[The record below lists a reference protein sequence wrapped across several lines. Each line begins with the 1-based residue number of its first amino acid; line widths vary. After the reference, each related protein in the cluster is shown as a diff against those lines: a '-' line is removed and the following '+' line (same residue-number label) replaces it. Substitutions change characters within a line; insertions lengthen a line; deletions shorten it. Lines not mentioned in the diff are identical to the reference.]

1 MQKKKLVLIGN
12 GMAGVRAIEEV
23 LKVSNEAFEIT
34 IFGSEPHPNY
44 NRILLSKVLQGDTNV
59 EDITLNDWNWYQE
72 NNITLYTGETVTSID
87 SVKKEVA
94 TNSGRVESYDELILA
109 TGSLPFILPIP
120 GSDKKGVTAF
130 RDIKDTDE
138 MLQASQQYK
147 KAAVIGGGL
156 LGLEAARGLLN
167 LGMDVSVIHLAPY
180 LMERQLD
187 PTAGKLLQNELEKQ
201 GMKFLLEKQTAEI
214 VGDERVEGLSFKDGA
229 FLEADLVVMAVGI
242 KPNVQLAKEA
252 GLNVNRGIVVND
264 YMQTDI
270 PNIYAV
276 GECAEHR
283 GMVYGLVAPL
293 YEQGKA
299 LAKAICG
306 AEKVPYEGSVL
317 STQLKVSGVEVF
329 SAGDFTEDEE
339 KKAIKV
345 FDEQDGIYKKLVL
358 RGNQIVGAVLFGD
371 SSDGNRLFSMIQKQE
386 DVSDVAKVSIL
397 QPSGGNA
404 GESLVA
410 SMSAD
415 DIICGCNGVTK
426 GTIVEAIQKQGCSSV
441 DEIKACTSASRS
453 CGGCKPL
460 VAEVLQ
466 HTLGADFDA
475 AAQKEAI
482 CGCTTL
488 SRDEV
493 VEEIKAKGLSHTR
506 EVMNVLG
513 WNNEEGCS
521 KCRPALNYYLGMVNP
536 TGYVD
541 ERESR
546 FVNERMHANIQ
557 KDGTYSVVPRMY
569 GGVTN
574 AEDLRKIADV
584 VDKYEIPLVKVT
596 GGQRLDLFGVKKEDL
611 PSVWEELDMPSGYA
625 YGKSLRTVKTCV
637 GEQFCRFGTQDS
649 MGVGIALEKK
659 FEGLW
664 TPHKVKMAVS
674 ACPRSCAESG
684 IKDIGFIGIDG
695 GWEIYVGGNGGTHLR
710 GGDLLYKV
718 KTDEELMDITGA
730 YLQYYRETANY
741 LERTSAWI
749 ERMGLS
755 HIQSVLDD
763 AEMRRELNMRM
774 DEALSTYRDP
784 WKEIVES
791 KKTKKE
797 LFETVVTS

>member
-1 MQKKKLVLIGN
+1 MRKEKLIVIGN
-12 GMAGVRAIEEV
+12 GMAGIRAVEEIIS
-23 LKVSNEAFEIT
+23 LSPEIFDIT
-34 IFGSEPHPNY
+34 VFGSEPHPNY
-44 NRILLSKVLQGDTNV
+44 NRILLSKVLQGDTSV
-59 EDITLNDWNWYQE
+59 EDITLNDWNWYEE
-72 NNITLYTGETVTSID
+72 NDITLYIEEKVISID
-87 SVKKEVA
+87 SINQEIR
-94 TNSGRVESYDELILA
+94 TDQGRIEFYDKLIIA

-120 GSDKKGVTAF
+120 GVEKEGVTTF
-130 RDIKDTDE
+130 RDISDTNQ
-138 MLQASQQYK
+138 MVKASQQYK

-167 LGMDVSVIHLAPY
+167 LGMDVTVVHLSSY

-187 PTAGKLLQNELEKQ
+187 LTAGKLLQQELEQQ
-201 GMKFLLEKQTAEI
+201 GMSFLLEKQTQEI
-214 VGDERVEGLSFKDGA
+214 TGHERVEGLKFSDGNL
-229 FLEADLVVMAVGI
+229 LETDFVVMAAGI
-242 KPNVQLAKEA
+242 RPNTELAQKA
-252 GLNVNRGIVVND
+252 GLHINRGIVVND
-264 YMQTDI
+264 YMETSSA
-270 PNIYAV
+270 NIYAV
-276 GECAEHR
+276 GECAEHK

-293 YEQGKA
+293 YEQGKV
-299 LAKAICG
+299 LAKTICG
-306 AEKVPYEGSVL
+306 GDVRPYQGSVL
-317 STQLKVSGVEVF
+317 STQLKVSGVDVF
-329 SAGDFTEDEE
+329 SAGDFIEDEQ
-339 KKAIKV
+339 KKSIKV
-345 FDEQDGIYKKLVL
+345 FDEQDGIYKKIVL
-358 RGNQIVGAVLFGD
+358 KGNQIVGAVLFGD
-371 SSDGNRLFSMIQKQE
+371 SRDGNRLFSMIQKQQ
-386 DVSDVAKVSIL
+386 DVSEVEKISIL
-397 QPSGGNA
+397 QPISGQGS
-404 GESLVA
+404 GSLVA

-415 DIICGCNGVTK
+415 DIVCGCNGVSK
-426 GTIVEAIQKQGCSSV
+426 GTIVEAIQNQGCTSV
-441 DEIKACTSASRS
+441 DELKACTSASRS

-460 VAEVLQ
+460 VAELLQ
-466 HTLGADFDA
+466 HTLGSEFDG

-482 CGCTTL
+482 CGCTSL

-493 VEEIKAKGLSHTR
+493 VEEIRAKGLSHTR

-513 WNNEEGCS
+513 WSNEEGCS

-574 AEDLRKIADV
+574 ADDLRRIADV
-584 VDKYEIPLVKVT
+584 VDKYNIPLVKVT

-611 PSVWEELDMPSGYA
+611 PLVWEELDMPSGYA

-684 IKDIGFIGIDG
+684 FKDIGFIGIDG

-718 KTDEELMDITGA
+718 KTDEELMEITGA

-749 ERMGLS
+749 ERIG
-755 HIQSVLDD
+755 IKNVQAILDNV
-763 AEMRRELNMRM
+763 EERKKLNLRI

-784 WKEIVES
+784 WKEIVEN
-791 KKTKKE
+791 KQAKKE

>member
-1 MQKKKLVLIGN
+1 
-12 GMAGVRAIEEV
+12 MAGIRAVEEIIS
-23 LKVSNEAFEIT
+23 LSPEIFDIT
-34 IFGSEPHPNY
+34 VFGSEPHPNY
-44 NRILLSKVLQGDTNV
+44 NRILLSKVLQGDTSV
-59 EDITLNDWNWYQE
+59 EDITLNDWNWYEE
-72 NNITLYTGETVTSID
+72 NDITLYIEEKVISID
-87 SVKKEVA
+87 SINQEIR
-94 TNSGRVESYDELILA
+94 TDQGRIEFYDKLIIA

-120 GSDKKGVTAF
+120 GVEKEGVTTF
-130 RDIKDTDE
+130 RDISDTNQ
-138 MLQASQQYK
+138 MVKASQQYK

-167 LGMDVSVIHLAPY
+167 LGMDVTVVHLSSY

-187 PTAGKLLQNELEKQ
+187 LTAGKLLQQELEQQ
-201 GMKFLLEKQTAEI
+201 GMSFLLEKQTQEI
-214 VGDERVEGLSFKDGA
+214 TGHERVEGLKFSDGNL
-229 FLEADLVVMAVGI
+229 LETDFVVMAAGI
-242 KPNVQLAKEA
+242 RPNTELAQKA
-252 GLNVNRGIVVND
+252 GLHINRGIVVND
-264 YMQTDI
+264 YMETSSA
-270 PNIYAV
+270 NIYAV
-276 GECAEHR
+276 GECAEHN

-293 YEQGKA
+293 YEQGKV
-299 LAKAICG
+299 LAKTICG
-306 AEKVPYEGSVL
+306 GDVRPYQGSVL
-317 STQLKVSGVEVF
+317 STQLKVSGVDVF
-329 SAGDFTEDEE
+329 SAGDFIEDEQ
-339 KKAIKV
+339 KKSIKV
-345 FDEQDGIYKKLVL
+345 FDEQDGIYKKIVL
-358 RGNQIVGAVLFGD
+358 KGNQIVGAVLFGD
-371 SSDGNRLFSMIQKQE
+371 SRDGNRLFSMIQKQQ
-386 DVSDVAKVSIL
+386 DVSEVEKISIL
-397 QPSGGNA
+397 QPISGQGS
-404 GESLVA
+404 GSLVA

-415 DIICGCNGVTK
+415 DIVCGCNGVSK
-426 GTIVEAIQKQGCSSV
+426 GTIVEAIQNQGCTSV
-441 DEIKACTSASRS
+441 DELKACTSASRS

-460 VAEVLQ
+460 VAELLQ
-466 HTLGADFDA
+466 HTLGSEFDG

-482 CGCTTL
+482 CGCTSL

-493 VEEIKAKGLSHTR
+493 VEEIRAKGLSHTR

-513 WNNEEGCS
+513 WSNEEGCS

-574 AEDLRKIADV
+574 ADDLRRIADV
-584 VDKYEIPLVKVT
+584 VDKYNIPLVKVT

-611 PSVWEELDMPSGYA
+611 PLVWEELDMPSGYA

-684 IKDIGFIGIDG
+684 FKDIGFIGIDG

-718 KTDEELMDITGA
+718 KTDEELMEITGA

-749 ERMGLS
+749 ERIG
-755 HIQSVLDD
+755 IKNVQAILDNV
-763 AEMRRELNMRM
+763 EERKKLNLRI

-784 WKEIVES
+784 WKEIVEN
-791 KKTKKE
+791 KQAKKE

>member
-1 MQKKKLVLIGN
+1 MRKEKLIVIGN
-12 GMAGVRAIEEV
+12 GMAGIRAVEEIIS
-23 LKVSNEAFEIT
+23 LSPEIFDIT
-34 IFGSEPHPNY
+34 VFGSEPHPNY
-44 NRILLSKVLQGDTNV
+44 NRILLSKVLQGDTSV
-59 EDITLNDWNWYQE
+59 EDITLNDWNWYEE
-72 NNITLYTGETVTSID
+72 NDITLYIEEKVISID
-87 SVKKEVA
+87 SINQEIR
-94 TNSGRVESYDELILA
+94 TDQGRIEFYDKLIIA

-120 GSDKKGVTAF
+120 GVEKEGVTTF
-130 RDIKDTDE
+130 RDISDTNQ
-138 MLQASQQYK
+138 MVKASQQYK

-167 LGMDVSVIHLAPY
+167 LGMDVTVVHLSSY

-187 PTAGKLLQNELEKQ
+187 LTAGKLLQQELEQQ
-201 GMKFLLEKQTAEI
+201 GMSFLLEKQTQEI
-214 VGDERVEGLSFKDGA
+214 TGHERVEGLKFSDGNL
-229 FLEADLVVMAVGI
+229 LETDFVVMAAGI
-242 KPNVQLAKEA
+242 RPNTELAQKA
-252 GLNVNRGIVVND
+252 GLHINRGIVVND
-264 YMQTDI
+264 YMETSSA
-270 PNIYAV
+270 NIYAV
-276 GECAEHR
+276 GECAEHK

-293 YEQGKA
+293 YEQGKV
-299 LAKAICG
+299 LAKTICG
-306 AEKVPYEGSVL
+306 GDVRPYQGSVL
-317 STQLKVSGVEVF
+317 STQLKVSGVDVF
-329 SAGDFTEDEE
+329 SAGDFIEDEQ
-339 KKAIKV
+339 KKSIKV
-345 FDEQDGIYKKLVL
+345 FDEQDGIYKKIVL
-358 RGNQIVGAVLFGD
+358 KGNQIVGAVLFGD
-371 SSDGNRLFSMIQKQE
+371 SRDGNRLFSMIQKQQ
-386 DVSDVAKVSIL
+386 DVSEVEKISIL
-397 QPSGGNA
+397 QPISGQGS
-404 GESLVA
+404 GSLVA

-415 DIICGCNGVTK
+415 DIVCGCNGVSK
-426 GTIVEAIQKQGCSSV
+426 GTIVEAIQNQGCTSV
-441 DEIKACTSASRS
+441 DELKACTSASRS

-460 VAEVLQ
+460 VAELLQ
-466 HTLGADFDA
+466 HTLGSEFDG

-482 CGCTTL
+482 CGCTSL

-493 VEEIKAKGLSHTR
+493 VEEIRAKGLSHTR

-513 WNNEEGCS
+513 WSNEEGCS

-574 AEDLRKIADV
+574 ADDLRRIADV
-584 VDKYEIPLVKVT
+584 VDKYNIPLVKVT

-611 PSVWEELDMPSGYA
+611 PLVWEELDMPSGYA

-684 IKDIGFIGIDG
+684 FKDIGFIGIEG

-718 KTDEELMDITGA
+718 KTDEELMEITGA

-749 ERMGLS
+749 ERIG
-755 HIQSVLDD
+755 IKNVQAILDNV
-763 AEMRRELNMRM
+763 EERKKLNLRI

-784 WKEIVES
+784 WKEIVEN
-791 KKTKKE
+791 KQAKKE

>member
-1 MQKKKLVLIGN
+1 
-12 GMAGVRAIEEV
+12 MAGIRAVEEIIS
-23 LKVSNEAFEIT
+23 LSPEIFDIT
-34 IFGSEPHPNY
+34 VFGSEPHPNY
-44 NRILLSKVLQGDTNV
+44 NRILLSKVLQGDTSV
-59 EDITLNDWNWYQE
+59 EDITLNDWNWYEE
-72 NNITLYTGETVTSID
+72 NDITLYIEEKVISID
-87 SVKKEVA
+87 SINQEIR
-94 TNSGRVESYDELILA
+94 TDQGRIEFYDKLIIA

-120 GSDKKGVTAF
+120 GVEKEGVTTF
-130 RDIKDTDE
+130 RDISDTNQ
-138 MLQASQQYK
+138 MVKASQQYK

-167 LGMDVSVIHLAPY
+167 LGMDVTVVHLSSY

-187 PTAGKLLQNELEKQ
+187 LTAGKLLQQELEQQ
-201 GMKFLLEKQTAEI
+201 GMSFLLEKQTQEI
-214 VGDERVEGLSFKDGA
+214 TGHERVEGLKFSDGNL
-229 FLEADLVVMAVGI
+229 LETDFVVMAAGI
-242 KPNVQLAKEA
+242 RPNTELAQKA
-252 GLNVNRGIVVND
+252 GLHINRGIVVND
-264 YMQTDI
+264 YMETSSA
-270 PNIYAV
+270 NIYAV
-276 GECAEHR
+276 GECAEHK

-293 YEQGKA
+293 YEQGKV
-299 LAKAICG
+299 LAKTICG
-306 AEKVPYEGSVL
+306 GDVRPYQGSVL
-317 STQLKVSGVEVF
+317 STQLKVSGVDVF
-329 SAGDFTEDEE
+329 SAGDFIEDEQ
-339 KKAIKV
+339 KKSIKV
-345 FDEQDGIYKKLVL
+345 FDEQDGIYKKIVL
-358 RGNQIVGAVLFGD
+358 KGNQIVGAVLFGD
-371 SSDGNRLFSMIQKQE
+371 SRDGNRLFSMIQKQQ
-386 DVSDVAKVSIL
+386 DVSEVEKISIL
-397 QPSGGNA
+397 QPISGQGS
-404 GESLVA
+404 GSLVA

-415 DIICGCNGVTK
+415 DIVCGCNGVSK
-426 GTIVEAIQKQGCSSV
+426 GTIVEAIQNQGCTSV
-441 DEIKACTSASRS
+441 DELKACTSASRS

-460 VAEVLQ
+460 VAELLQ
-466 HTLGADFDA
+466 HTLGSEFDG

-482 CGCTTL
+482 CGCTSL

-493 VEEIKAKGLSHTR
+493 VEEIRAKGLSHTR

-513 WNNEEGCS
+513 WSNEEGCS

-574 AEDLRKIADV
+574 ADDLRRIADV
-584 VDKYEIPLVKVT
+584 VDKYNIPLVKVT

-611 PSVWEELDMPSGYA
+611 PLVWEELDMPSGYA

-684 IKDIGFIGIDG
+684 FKDIGFIGIEG

-718 KTDEELMDITGA
+718 KTDEELMEITGA

-749 ERMGLS
+749 ERIG
-755 HIQSVLDD
+755 IKNVQAILDNV
-763 AEMRRELNMRM
+763 EERKKLNLRI

-784 WKEIVES
+784 WKEIVEN
-791 KKTKKE
+791 KQAKKE